1 MYENV
6 ALCMKSPTCCTLY
19 YYRIFCNLFLKI
31 LVQCQARKA
40 LRALKGLVKLQ
51 ALVRGYL
58 VRKRATA
65 TLHSMQAL
73 IRAQNAV
80 RSQRARRSLNKEN
93 RFHPEI
99 RPRMSVVRIC
109 SS

>member
-73 IRAQNAV
+73 IRAQTAV